1 MNVSPVTRTLPF
13 CRVSSICRMPVDRLT
28 DISSLVTKLPMD
40 HATGHDPP
48 IVGGDE
54 SWGWTEWV

>member
-40 HATGHDPP
+40 HATGTMRPSRA
-48 IVGGDE
+48 VMR